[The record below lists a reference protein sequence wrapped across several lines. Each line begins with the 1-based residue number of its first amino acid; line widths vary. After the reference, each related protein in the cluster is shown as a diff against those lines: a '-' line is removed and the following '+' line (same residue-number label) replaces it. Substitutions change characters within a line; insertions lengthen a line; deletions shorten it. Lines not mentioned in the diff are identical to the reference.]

1 MDTGADSSGGRSP
14 EVAPA
19 TTTADVALPDTRG
32 LSRTE
37 IWIQQIDADNSGGA
51 SLRELVASGDGSQW
65 FQDSDFTSAD
75 KNGDGDLDP
84 DELEVLIQSMERRS
98 RR

>member
-1 MDTGADSSGGRSP
+1 HCTA
-14 EVAPA
+14 
-19 TTTADVALPDTRG
+19 ADVALPGTRG
-32 LSRTE
+32 LSRSE
-37 IWIQQIDADNSGGA
+37 LWIQQIDADNSGGA

-65 FQDSDFTSAD
+65 FQDSDFSSAD
-75 KNGDGDLDP
+75 KNGDGDLNP